1 MNPMPTD
8 PIHSPGDV
16 PSTPAVG
23 HSTQRKQGRKNPL
36 PQKRKRRRGKTPP
49 DAPDAEAL
57 KKLVTTEDDDTEHVD
72 FLA

>member
-8 PIHSPGDV
+8 PIHSTGDV

-23 HSTQRKQGRKNPL
+23 QSTQRKQGRKNPL
-36 PQKRKRRRGKTPP
+36 PRKRRRRGKTVPE
-49 DAPDAEAL
+49 APDAEAL

-72 FLA
+72 CLA